1 MASDLSY
8 RRLLGAPRD
17 RSFFLFGLRGVG
29 KSTWS
34 RQALPDAHRIDLL
47 DEGLYQAYLRDP
59 GLFAGELRTLPR
71 GATVI
76 VDEIQ
81 RLPALLNEVH
91 RFIEERRLRF
101 VLLASSARKLKQAG
115 TNLLAGRA
123 VQRQMLPLVPEELGP
138 DFDLGRILQS
148 GSLPLIWNAADRRE
162 ALEAY
167 VQLYLKQEIQAE
179 ALVRNLP
186 GFARFLPVAGVFHG
200 QVLSVAGLARDAGVA
215 RTTVEG
221 YLEILA
227 DTYVA
232 WLLPAFDAR
241 LRVKERRHPKLY
253 WTDSGMVRAVR
264 REFHSPSAVERGPLF
279 EGWIGQLL
287 RAYGEPASGCVEP
300 FDGLSY
306 WAPTG
311 GGIEVDF
318 IVKTGHEFVAI
329 EAKAKASLAPADLK
343 GLRAIAEL
351 SGLKRR
357 IVVYEGMRPQRTED
371 GIDVLPVKAFIEA
384 LQARTVW

>member
-1 MASDLSY
+1 MTTRSFF
-8 RRLLGAPRD
+8 RRLLEVPKD
-17 RSFFLFGLRGVG
+17 RSFFVFGLRGVG

-59 GLFAGELRTLPR
+59 GLFAGELRTLRR
-71 GATVI
+71 GATVV
-76 VDEIQ
+76 VDEVQ
-81 RLPALLNEVH
+81 RLPTLLNEVH

-101 VLLASSARKLKQAG
+101 VLLGSSARKLKHAG

-123 VQRQMLPLVPEELGP
+123 VQRQLLPLLPAELGR
-138 DFDLGRILQS
+138 DFDLGTVLRS
-148 GSLPLIWNAADRRE
+148 GSLPLIWNAADRRD
-162 ALEAY
+162 ALEAC

-221 YLEILA
+221 YLGILA
-227 DTYVA
+227 DTHVA
-232 WLLPAFDAR
+232 WLLPAFDAK

-264 REFHSPSAVERGPLF
+264 REFHAPTAAERGPLF

-287 RAYGEPASGCVEP
+287 RAYGEPASGLPDP

-306 WAPTG
+306 WAPAE

-318 IVKTGHEFVAI
+318 IVKTGRRFVAI
-329 EAKAKASLAPADLK
+329 EAKAKTSLAPADFK
-343 GLRAIAEL
+343 GLRAIRDL
-351 SGLKRR
+351 SGLSRR
-357 IVVYEGMRPQRTED
+357 ILVYEGPRPQRTAD
-371 GIDVLPVKAFIEA
+371 GIDVLPVRSFIESLTA
-384 LQARTVW
+384 GSLW

>member
-123 VQRQMLPLVPEELGP
+123 AQRQMLPLVPEELGP

-318 IVKTGHEFVAI
+318 IVKTGREFVAI